1 MVNKK
6 VHLKKTLV
14 SICIPVF
21 NEEECI
27 EPLLLQL
34 SNICR
39 KLSKEYDFEIIFTD
53 NASTDNTWMLL
64 KNAKLDYALLRAFKF
79 SKNIGFQKS
88 ILFNYQ
94 QSNGSVV
101 IQLDADLQDPPELI
115 EVFLQHWQ
123 EGFKVVSGVRVER
136 SESKW
141 ISWIRRFG
149 YWFIDLAS
157 EYPIKR
163 NTGDFRLLDRQ
174 VVEALTKIK
183 SPKPYLRGTIS
194 RMGVREKDVLYS
206 RSARKFGQS
215 KFGLWA
221 LIKLGLTALANHSN
235 ISIKLGNIVGFLA
248 LMLSIAGSL
257 YVMYLRVF
265 QPELPR
271 GFASIY
277 IMILFGIGVNAILL
291 SILGSFVKKIYEIL
305 SEEDLTIVVDKIQ

>member
-1 MVNKK
+1 
-6 VHLKKTLV
+6 
-14 SICIPVF
+14 
-21 NEEECI
+21 
-27 EPLLLQL
+27 
-34 SNICR
+34 
-39 KLSKEYDFEIIFTD
+39 
-53 NASTDNTWMLL
+53 
-64 KNAKLDYALLRAFKF
+64 
-79 SKNIGFQKS
+79 
-88 ILFNYQ
+88 
-94 QSNGSVV
+94 
-101 IQLDADLQDPPELI
+101 LDADLQDPPELI